1 MQFTARAGE
10 ALAESLNL
18 STTMQRVLELIVP
31 AMADWAVIDL
41 FDEQGRVRIDAMVH
55 ADPAMAPLAAR
66 LIGASTARP
75 EFAEMIATAL
85 RAPHT
90 QVNARLEPAVLAA
103 MVLPE
108 YREAI
113 LALDGR
119 SSIIVP
125 LRSGGRSLGALVAYW
140 SSSPRTFGEEDVPLF
155 EEIARRAAVA
165 IENAQLYESER
176 HVANAFQRAA
186 LPISL
191 PDVTGI
197 RFDAVYVAAR
207 NEAQI
212 GGELQRSAAQALIAT
227 LLLIFGYIAVR
238 FHTWRLSLGAILAV
252 LHDPILVLGTF
263 SLTRTTFDLT
273 VVAAMLAVI
282 GYSLNDTVVVFD
294 RIRERFHT
302 GRRLDPVAVLDQS
315 INQTLSRTIM
325 TKVVTLIVVVALY
338 ALGGAV
344 LRGFSEA
351 LIIGILAG
359 TYSSIYISSA
369 VALDC
374 GLKAEHLLAS
384 AVKKPLDDMP

>member
-1 MQFTARAGE
+1 MEFFHRATNFPFMSTRKLWYALSGVLILISLLSLFTRGLDFGVDFTGGVTVQASFPSAANRDAVSSALIRAGYPDPQVTIFGTSRDIAIRLPPTKQSTE
-10 ALAESLNL
+10 AVRTQIE
-18 STTMQRVLELIVP
+18 QVLHGV
-31 AMADWAVIDL
+31 
-41 FDEQGRVRIDAMVH
+41 DA
-55 ADPAMAPLAAR
+55 
-66 LIGASTARP
+66 GAQ
-75 EFAEMIATAL
+75 IQ
-85 RAPHT
+85 
-90 QVNARLEPAVLAA
+90 QVEVVGP
-103 MVLPE
+103 
-108 YREAI
+108 
-113 LALDGR
+113 
-119 SSIIVP
+119 
-125 LRSGGRSLGALVAYW
+125 
-140 SSSPRTFGEEDVPLF
+140 
-155 EEIARRAAVA
+155 
-165 IENAQLYESER
+165 
-176 HVANAFQRAA
+176 
-186 LPISL
+186 
-191 PDVTGI
+191 
-197 RFDAVYVAAR
+197 
-207 NEAQI
+207 QI